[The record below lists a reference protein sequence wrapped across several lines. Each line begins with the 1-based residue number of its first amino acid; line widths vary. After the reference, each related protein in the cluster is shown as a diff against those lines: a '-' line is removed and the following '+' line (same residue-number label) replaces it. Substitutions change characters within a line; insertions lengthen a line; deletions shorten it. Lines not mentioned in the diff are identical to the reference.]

1 MNFLGI
7 KQVSAIVSIFKNQ
20 FIILFSGL
28 PILWTARIIPEKG
41 RGICARIPKTQIT
54 HAVGRELDS

>member
-7 KQVSAIVSIFKNQ
+7 KQVSAIISIFKNQ
-20 FIILFSGL
+20 FIILFSDL

-41 RGICARIPKTQIT
+41 RGICIRIPKTQCPQRRT
-54 HAVGRELDS
+54 VG